1 MRLFGLILLVLGL
14 VGLVLGVLDA
24 VGIPLARGMYGYATW
39 RGVGPMLAGLGL
51 IGVGAYVA
59 LRRA

>member
-24 VGIPLARGMYGYATW
+24 AGIPLVRGMHGYATW